1 MVAPHAV
8 FVHHERGSAVAGIK
22 QAPVEVIEHIAPL
35 AVALHGVPVKADV
48 ARVLVPDEHFK
59 EKIMRE
65 INSIPKEDDIIIMT
79 DMFGGSVNNELL
91 ELCKIKNCH
100 LVTGMNLLLVI
111 GLCLG
116 SEEEPIDEQIHRLVE
131 EAKTGIIYC
140 NELNSDSEFENEEF

>member
-1 MVAPHAV
+1 MRHFIISSHSHLVEGMV
-8 FVHHERGSAVAGIK
+8 SALELIVGKIDNLSFYNAYTEEETG
-22 QAPVEVIEHIAPL
+22 
-35 AVALHGVPVKADV
+35 DN
-48 ARVLVPDEHFK
+48 EHFK

-91 ELCKIKNCH
+91 DLCKNKNCH

-116 SEEEPIDEQIHRLVE
+116 SEEEPINEQIHRLVE

>member
-1 MVAPHAV
+1 MRHFIISSHSHLAEGMV
-8 FVHHERGSAVAGIK
+8 SALELIVGKIDNLSFYNAYTEEETG
-22 QAPVEVIEHIAPL
+22 
-35 AVALHGVPVKADV
+35 DN
-48 ARVLVPDEHFK
+48 EHFK

-79 DMFGGSVNNELL
+79 DMFCGSVNNELL

-116 SEEEPIDEQIHRLVE
+116 SEEEPINEQIHRLVE

>member
-1 MVAPHAV
+1 
-8 FVHHERGSAVAGIK
+8 
-22 QAPVEVIEHIAPL
+22 
-35 AVALHGVPVKADV
+35 
-48 ARVLVPDEHFK
+48 
-59 EKIMRE
+59 
-65 INSIPKEDDIIIMT
+65 MT

-91 ELCKIKNCH
+91 DLCKNKNCH

-116 SEEEPIDEQIHRLVE
+116 SEEEPINEQIHRLVE

>member
-1 MVAPHAV
+1 MRHFIISSHSHLAEGMV
-8 FVHHERGSAVAGIK
+8 SALELIVGKIDNLSFYNAYTEEETG
-22 QAPVEVIEHIAPL
+22 
-35 AVALHGVPVKADV
+35 DN
-48 ARVLVPDEHFK
+48 EHFK

-65 INSIPKEDDIIIMT
+65 INSIPKEDDIIIVT

-91 ELCKIKNCH
+91 ELCKIKNCY

-116 SEEEPIDEQIHRLVE
+116 SEEEPINEQIHRLVE

>member
-1 MVAPHAV
+1 MRHFIISSHSHLAEGMV
-8 FVHHERGSAVAGIK
+8 SALELIVGKIDNLSFYNAY
-22 QAPVEVIEHIAPL
+22 IEEET
-35 AVALHGVPVKADV
+35 GDC
-48 ARVLVPDEHFK
+48 EHFK

-91 ELCKIKNCH
+91 DLCKIENCH
-100 LVTGMNLLLVI
+100 LVTGINLLLVI

-116 SEEEPIDEQIHRLVE
+116 SEEEPINEQIHRLVE

-140 NELNSDSEFENEEF
+140 NELNSDSEFESEEF

>member
-1 MVAPHAV
+1 MRHFIISSHSHLAEGMV
-8 FVHHERGSAVAGIK
+8 SALELIVGKIDNLSFYNAYTEEETG
-22 QAPVEVIEHIAPL
+22 
-35 AVALHGVPVKADV
+35 DN
-48 ARVLVPDEHFK
+48 EHFK

-91 ELCKIKNCH
+91 ELCKINNCH

-116 SEEEPIDEQIHRLVE
+116 SEEEPINEQIHRLVE

>member
-1 MVAPHAV
+1 MRHYIIASHSHLAEGMV
-8 FVHHERGSAVAGIK
+8 SALELIVGKIDNLSFYNAYTEEETG
-22 QAPVEVIEHIAPL
+22 
-35 AVALHGVPVKADV
+35 DN
-48 ARVLVPDEHFK
+48 EHFK

-116 SEEEPIDEQIHRLVE
+116 SEEEPINEQIHRLVE

>member
-1 MVAPHAV
+1 MRHFIISSHSHLAEGMV
-8 FVHHERGSAVAGIK
+8 SALELIVGKIDNLSFYNAYTEEETG
-22 QAPVEVIEHIAPL
+22 
-35 AVALHGVPVKADV
+35 DN
-48 ARVLVPDEHFK
+48 EHFK

-116 SEEEPIDEQIHRLVE
+116 SEEEPIDKQIHRLVE

>member
-1 MVAPHAV
+1 MRHFIISSHSHLAEGMV
-8 FVHHERGSAVAGIK
+8 SALELIVGKIDNLSFYNAY
-22 QAPVEVIEHIAPL
+22 IEEETGDH
-35 AVALHGVPVKADV
+35 
-48 ARVLVPDEHFK
+48 EHFK

-100 LVTGMNLLLVI
+100 LVTGMNILLVI

>member
-1 MVAPHAV
+1 
-8 FVHHERGSAVAGIK
+8 
-22 QAPVEVIEHIAPL
+22 
-35 AVALHGVPVKADV
+35 
-48 ARVLVPDEHFK
+48 
-59 EKIMRE
+59 MRE

-91 ELCKIKNCH
+91 DLCKIENCH

-116 SEEEPIDEQIHRLVE
+116 SEEEPINEQIHRLVE

>member
-1 MVAPHAV
+1 MRHFIISSHSHLAEGMV
-8 FVHHERGSAVAGIK
+8 SALELIVGKIDNLSFYNAYTEEETG
-22 QAPVEVIEHIAPL
+22 
-35 AVALHGVPVKADV
+35 DN
-48 ARVLVPDEHFK
+48 EHFK

-91 ELCKIKNCH
+91 DLCKIENCH

-116 SEEEPIDEQIHRLVE
+116 SEEEPINEQIHRLVE